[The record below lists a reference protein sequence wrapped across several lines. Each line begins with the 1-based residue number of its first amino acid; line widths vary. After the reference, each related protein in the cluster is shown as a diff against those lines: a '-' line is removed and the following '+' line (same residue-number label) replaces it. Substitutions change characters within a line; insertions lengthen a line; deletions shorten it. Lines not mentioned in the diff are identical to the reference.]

1 MKERLVHGGGRALV
15 PGSRRGGLVAAGCIA
30 FALVAG
36 ALALIV
42 SRSGGDAS
50 AAASYGQL
58 PSWLPKAK
66 VATGRLLRATAATPR
81 LAIEGD
87 SVSVQLRHGNVLATT
102 VGPTVP
108 EDGQFPVPKTSPCSF
123 TVTFTAAAG
132 SVPLRTGAFTIL
144 DELGHVH
151 HPHVTSALGGALPA
165 SVRPGQTVTLD
176 VSDVLPTG
184 GGRLRWAPESS
195 RPIASWDFDV
205 EID

>member
-1 MKERLVHGGGRALV
+1 VRTAIQRHGRLVIAAGIVLAVVAVSLGVILERGGGE
-15 PGSRRGGLVAAGCIA
+15 
-30 FALVAG
+30 
-36 ALALIV
+36 
-42 SRSGGDAS
+42 AS
-50 AAASYGQL
+50 AASRYGQL

-66 VATGRLLRATAATPR
+66 VSTGRVLLATSARPR

-87 SVSVQLRHGNVLATT
+87 TVSIALPHGHVLATT
-102 VGPTVP
+102 VGPAVP
-108 EDGQFPVPKTSPCSF
+108 EDGRFPVPSTSPCSF
-123 TVTFTAAAG
+123 IVTFTAAAG
-132 SVPLRTGAFTIL
+132 AVPLQTSSFTIL

-151 HPHVTSALGGALPA
+151 HPRVTAAHGRALPG